1 MIKSNKETK
10 KNNKISWKSCFSF
23 FNDHKSKPKESNKS
37 PELCS
42 FHWNPNHA
50 RPQKNKHHF
59 SEPFFNQHPNRI
71 HFMTC
76 FFFSYSL
83 FSTNADKIYYIR
95 SQKKNAQLI
104 YHGYIYNKKQT
115 QANGQTT
122 WRCSEMSKHRCRA
135 VCITLNSSLVSVR
148 RGHQHQ
154 PHWER
159 FTNRELYTTEQDI
172 DAPTDYLL
180 Q

>member
-1 MIKSNKETK
+1 MI
-10 KNNKISWKSCFSF
+10 
-23 FNDHKSKPKESNKS
+23 
-37 PELCS
+37 
-42 FHWNPNHA
+42 
-50 RPQKNKHHF
+50 
-59 SEPFFNQHPNRI
+59 
-71 HFMTC
+71 C

-95 SQKKNAQLI
+95 SQKKNAQLV
-104 YHGYIYNKKQT
+104 YHGFIYNKKQT

-122 WRCSEMSKHRCRA
+122 WRCSEMSKNRCRA

-148 RGHQHQ
+148 REHQHQ

-159 FTNRELYTTEQDI
+159 FTNRELYLTEQDI
-172 DAPTDYLL
+172 DAPSEMFTMIPADCDKSYWTSKNDSSPFDPLN